1 MPINTKWILSL
12 FCSQRKLKHE
22 KKNKRGTTATQSKI
36 ARERA
41 LNYDYLCIM
50 KMKGT
55 YIFHIP
61 RAIIKILLSLFY
73 LDLESLG
80 WLSKTSCLSKLVRPH
95 LKCHFLTV
103 SQLSTQRRKFCSR
116 PMPLNGNWP
125 TGNSKLPLLFDFK
138 SCDYFIFYQIHHAQI
153 QKDSRVTTKLSIIK
167 IITSRYL
174 PENLTIYITTP
185 RGRLRPLQ
193 RGKCHLSCSDIWNSD
208 FDPNERDRAV
218 LVKTSVCGEKRAPAG
233 STSIDW
239 IPL

>member
-1 MPINTKWILSL
+1 
-12 FCSQRKLKHE
+12 
-22 KKNKRGTTATQSKI
+22 
-36 ARERA
+36 
-41 LNYDYLCIM
+41 M

-125 TGNSKLPLLFDFK
+125 TGNSKLPSLFDFK
-138 SCDYFIFYQIHHAQI
+138 SCWWTLAIWMV
-153 QKDSRVTTKLSIIK
+153 SRCLETKLWLDCELMIN
-167 IITSRYL
+167 L
-174 PENLTIYITTP
+174 PSAWLVNCAIACP
-185 RGRLRPLQ
+185 WPHRLLAE
-193 RGKCHLSCSDIWNSD
+193 GLSYR
-208 FDPNERDRAV
+208 E
-218 LVKTSVCGEKRAPAG
+218 KTANDAS
-233 STSIDW
+233 
-239 IPL
+239 